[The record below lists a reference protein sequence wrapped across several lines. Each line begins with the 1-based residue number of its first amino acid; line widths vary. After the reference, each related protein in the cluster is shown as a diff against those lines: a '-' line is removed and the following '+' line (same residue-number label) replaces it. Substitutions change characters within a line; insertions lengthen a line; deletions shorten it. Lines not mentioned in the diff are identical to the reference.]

1 MNEMREACERIDNAF
16 NEAGEVNRT
25 MESQDRRM
33 DGILSEM
40 VGRVSKDAIGAQLEE
55 EGETVDGCDLPLTT
69 RYDLLVQLLSV
80 EQVEE
85 MHLEFEGWRW

>member
-1 MNEMREACERIDNAF
+1 MNKMREACERIDNAF
-16 NEAGEVNRT
+16 NAATRVNRT

-55 EGETVDGCDLPLTT
+55 EGETVDGCDLPLAT
-69 RYDLLVQLLSV
+69 RYDLLVKLLSV
-80 EQVEE
+80 EQVSE